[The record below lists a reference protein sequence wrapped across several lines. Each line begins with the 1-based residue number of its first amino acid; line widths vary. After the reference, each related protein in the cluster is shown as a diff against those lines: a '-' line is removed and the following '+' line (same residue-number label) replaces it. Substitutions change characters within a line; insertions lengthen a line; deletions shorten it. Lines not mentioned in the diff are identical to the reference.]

1 MKIFKT
7 FFIALVVILGLG
19 ALGLGIL
26 SKGLFRKASDTVG
39 GLAGKAKNEAEGL
52 DIPRHRYLSVA
63 L

>member
-39 GLAGKAKNEAEGL
+39 
-52 DIPRHRYLSVA
+52 
-63 L
+63 

>member
-26 SKGLFRKASDTVG
+26 SKGTVPQGVGHCGRTRRKG
-39 GLAGKAKNEAEGL
+39 EE
-52 DIPRHRYLSVA
+52 
-63 L
+63 